1 MEDPELQNGE
11 VDFMTKAEES
21 FWKDLIAKYLYPID
35 ANKDEQVCLSYQKK
49 GKKLFVFFTYSHWL
63 SAFCNFMFKDYSNLN
78 GSSLLVINLKKSNH
92 TFVFRVFC
100 SLIYM

>member
-35 ANKDEQVCLSYQKK
+35 ANKDEQVCLTYKK
-49 GKKLFVFFTYSHWL
+49 KARKNLFFVFFTYSH
-63 SAFCNFMFKDYSNLN
+63 FCPHFAILWPK
-78 GSSLLVINLKKSNH
+78 I
-92 TFVFRVFC
+92 TQI
-100 SLIYM
+100 LIVLPYLFSI

>member
-35 ANKDEQVCLSYQKK
+35 ANKDEQVCLRYKNH
-49 GKKLFVFFTYSHWL
+49 GKILCF
-63 SAFCNFMFKDYSNLN
+63 
-78 GSSLLVINLKKSNH
+78 SLLQALNCPPFAIL
-92 TFVFRVFC
+92 C
-100 SLIYM
+100 SMIT

>member
-35 ANKDEQVCLSYQKK
+35 ANKDEQVCLSYQKRK
-49 GKKLFVFFTYSHWL
+49 RKKKKTFCVFHL
-63 SAFCNFMFKDYSNLN
+63 
-78 GSSLLVINLKKSNH
+78 
-92 TFVFRVFC
+92 
-100 SLIYM
+100 